1 MALRRAEPDFGLQ
14 GWIDTLGLK
23 QIFLIYSVNDSE
35 TQERRLK
42 WVKIHNIS
50 TWEYAADPDRSLR
63 PRHSL
68 RKSASIYPRSAPEL
82 PPMKIPRFGGLQ
94 RGDVAYRMFQLYRF
108 DRGNKFSH
116 VEGWSLLKDVTIKT
130 LFSVA
135 VTEVMSIWFRC
146 KRTGLTV

>member
-1 MALRRAEPDFGLQ
+1 MTQKPRKGDLSELKSTTFPLRSMPRIPIEACALGTR
-14 GWIDTLGLK
+14 LGNR
-23 QIFLIYSVNDSE
+23 SVFI
-35 TQERRLK
+35 L
-42 WVKIHNIS
+42 
-50 TWEYAADPDRSLR
+50 DPR
-63 PRHSL
+63 
-68 RKSASIYPRSAPEL
+68 PEL
-82 PPMKIPRFGGLQ
+82 PPMKIPRFGGSQ

-116 VEGWSLLKDVTIKT
+116 VEGWSLLKDVRIKT